1 MICSTNNDQ
10 NMQMEAISND
20 LNQLMLPSCKKMSSY
35 SENNMRDPNCDSTN
49 HTVMPPPILAAV
61 PKKKSSPKTS
71 NSLKF
76 KTNKKDDLEEEK
88 VPLTNNS
95 YLI

>member
-1 MICSTNNDQ
+1 MILSANNDQ
-10 NMQMEAISND
+10 NMQMEEISSD
-20 LNQLMLPSCKKMSSY
+20 LNQLMLPICKKMSSY

-49 HTVMPPPILAAV
+49 HTVMPPAHPRA
-61 PKKKSSPKTS
+61 PKKKATPKTS

-76 KTNKKDDLEEEK
+76 KINRKEDLEEEK
-88 VPLTNNS
+88 VPLTHNS